1 MSKSKK
7 GYYARFYEMENY
19 SFTPMEEVFSPN
31 PGVWY
36 ARMYRDLKTD
46 YLKARNAV
54 LPQFQVEANER
65 ARIFSILSDLQA
77 KSGVDRYSYFH
88 SICKYQKFTYID
100 SMTPKN
106 FGSWDLQCHDYIFVS
121 DFKYRFQNLQSG
133 DWTVLT
139 TKTYA
144 DQYEGMFTGCDP
156 ATVALTKARL
166 SLHQYLP
173 DICMRLPTPFSWV
186 DPDIPEVFDD
196 FYMED
201 VWCDIMTYK
210 VSS

>member
-7 GYYARFYEMENY
+7 GYYDRFYEMENY
-19 SFTPMEEVFSPN
+19 SFTPMEQVLSPS
-31 PGVWY
+31 PG
-36 ARMYRDLKTD
+36 ARKYRDLKQA

-54 LPQFQVEANER
+54 LPQFQVEAKER
-65 ARIFSILSDLQA
+65 QRIFSSLSGLQA

-88 SICKYQKFTYID
+88 GVWKYQKFTYIID
-100 SMTPKN
+100 SMTLKKL
-106 FGSWDLQCHDYIFVS
+106 GSWDLQCHDYMFVS
-121 DFKYRFQNLQSG
+121 DFKCRFQNLQSG

-139 TKTYA
+139 TKAYA
-144 DQYEGMFTGCDP
+144 DQYEEMFTGCDP
-156 ATVALTKARL
+156 AKLALTEARL

-173 DICMRLPTPFSWV
+173 YICMRVPTPFPWV

-196 FYMED
+196 FYLED

>member
-36 ARMYRDLKTD
+36 ARMYRDLKKD

-100 SMTPKN
+100 SMTPKK
-106 FGSWDLQCHDYIFVS
+106 FASWDLQCHDYIFVS
-121 DFKYRFQNLQSG
+121 DFKYRFQNPQSG

-144 DQYEGMFTGCDP
+144 DQYEEMFTGCDP

-173 DICMRLPTPFSWV
+173 DICMRLPTPFPWV

>member
-1 MSKSKK
+1 MSKPKK

-19 SFTPMEEVFSPN
+19 SFMPMEEVFSPD
-31 PGVWY
+31 PY
-36 ARMYRDLKTD
+36 ACYACIYRELKKD
-46 YLKARNAV
+46 YLKARNAA

-65 ARIFSILSDLQA
+65 ARIFYIISDLQE

-88 SICKYQKFTYID
+88 SICESQKFTYIA
-100 SMTPKN
+100 MTQKEIT
-106 FGSWDLQCHDYIFVS
+106 FEGLQCHDYIFLS
-121 DFKYRFQNLQSG
+121 DFKYRFQNPQS
-133 DWTVLT
+133 DEWTVLT

-144 DQYEGMFTGCDP
+144 DEYEKMFTNGDL
-156 ATVALTKARL
+156 AKVALTKARR

-173 DICMRLPTPFSWV
+173 NICMHLPTPFPWV

-201 VWCDIMTYK
+201 VWCNIMTYK
-210 VSS
+210 VPH

>member
-19 SFTPMEEVFSPN
+19 SFTPMEQVFSPS
-31 PGVWY
+31 PD
-36 ARMYRDLKTD
+36 ARMYRDLKKD

-65 ARIFSILSDLQA
+65 ARIFSMLSNLQA

-88 SICKYQKFTYID
+88 LICKYKKFTYID
-100 SMTPKN
+100 STSPKK

-121 DFKYRFQNLQSG
+121 DFKCRFQNPQSG

-139 TKTYA
+139 TKKYA
-144 DQYEGMFTGCDP
+144 DQYEEMFTGCDP
-156 ATVALTKARL
+156 AKLALTEARL
-166 SLHQYLP
+166 ALHQSLP
-173 DICMRLPTPFSWV
+173 DICMRLPTPFPWV

-196 FYMED
+196 FYMENI
-201 VWCDIMTYK
+201 WCDIMTYK